1 MYNKILLFLLTTI
14 VVTAASAVYADAP
27 ESKPANAAAIP
38 TKISAHHNA
47 RFKEKA
53 AIVAAGGV
61 DLVLLGD
68 SITHR
73 LDSTGKTVQDKHL
86 GEYKRVNL
94 GFGGI
99 GTHHL
104 LWVLDNI
111 DADAIHPKAVMLLIG
126 TNNIGWL
133 KQTPEMTIGGV
144 EAIVAKV
151 RTLWPDAKLLV
162 MGVFPRSELPTDPSR
177 EKVRTVNAAISKLAD
192 GKNVVFMDIGDKF
205 LNQDGVE
212 TRDILSD
219 FVHPTVKG
227 YEIWLGSVAPTLK
240 DWLK

>member
-1 MYNKILLFLLTTI
+1 MYHKFLLSI
-14 VVTAASAVYADAP
+14 VTALTLITPALYADAP
-27 ESKPANAAAIP
+27 ESKPANAAAVP
-38 TKISAHHNA
+38 TKISSHHNA

-53 AIVAAGGV
+53 AIVAAGDV

-73 LDSTGKTVQDKHL
+73 LDSTGKTVQDKYL

-104 LWVLDNI
+104 LWVLDHI

-144 EAIVAKV
+144 EAVVAKV

-192 GKNVVFMDIGDKF
+192 GENVVFMDIGDKF

-219 FVHPTVKG
+219 FVHPTIQG

-240 DWLK
+240 EWLK

>member
-1 MYNKILLFLLTTI
+1 MYRKLLLSVLTTI
-14 VVTAASAVYADAP
+14 VVTVSAVYADAP

-38 TKISAHHNA
+38 TKISSHHNA

-53 AIVAAGGV
+53 TIVAAGGV

-68 SITHR
+68 SITQR
-73 LDSTGKTVQDKHL
+73 LDNVGKSVQDKYL

-104 LWVLDNI
+104 LWVLDHI

-144 EAIVAKV
+144 EAVVAKV

-219 FVHPTVKG
+219 FVHPTIQG
-227 YEIWLGSVAPTLK
+227 YEIWLGSVAPTLNE
-240 DWLK
+240 WLK

>member
-1 MYNKILLFLLTTI
+1 MYKRLLLSVLTTI
-14 VVTAASAVYADAP
+14 VVTASAVYADAP

-38 TKISAHHNA
+38 TQISAHHNA

-73 LDSTGKTVQDKHL
+73 LDSTGKTVQDKYL

-111 DADAIHPKAVMLLIG
+111 DADAVHPKAVMLLIG

-144 EAIVAKV
+144 EAVVAKV

-192 GKNVVFMDIGDKF
+192 GEHVFFMDIGDKF

-219 FVHPTVKG
+219 FVHPTIQG

-240 DWLK
+240 EWLK